1 MSRTCQLTGKSVMT
15 GNNVS
20 KANNRT
26 RRRFIPNLQQC
37 SLHSEILG
45 MSSQFRIAVS
55 TIRTV
60 EKKGG
65 LDGYLLEKGVVAW
78 NGNTHL
84 YRGKHPIPTYYQN
97 NIAGPALFWAVA

>member
-1 MSRTCQLTGKSVMT
+1 MSRVCELSGKKVMT

-26 RRRFIPNLQQC
+26 KRRFLPNLQK
-37 SLHSEILG
+37 SSMHSSILG
-45 MSSQFRIAVS
+45 KTLQFRVAAS

-65 LDGYLLEKGVVAW
+65 LDEFLI
-78 NGNTHL
+78 NTPNSKL
-84 YRGKHPIPTYYQN
+84 PLKAKKLKKTILSKSN
-97 NIAGPALFWAVA
+97 

>member
-45 MSSQFRIAVS
+45 MSTQFRVAVS
-55 TIRTV
+55 TLRTV

-65 LDGYLLEKGVVAW
+65 LDAFLISSKPKDLPTKAGLLRKKIIKAKEK
-78 NGNTHL
+78 NFN
-84 YRGKHPIPTYYQN
+84 
-97 NIAGPALFWAVA
+97 

>member
-1 MSRTCQLTGKSVMT
+1 MSKICQLTGKSVMT

-20 KANNRT
+20 KANNKT

-45 MSSQFRIAVS
+45 MTTQFRVAVS

-65 LDGYLLEKGVVAW
+65 LDAFLIYSKPSDLPSKASLLRKKIIKAKEK
-78 NGNTHL
+78 N
-84 YRGKHPIPTYYQN
+84 
-97 NIAGPALFWAVA
+97 